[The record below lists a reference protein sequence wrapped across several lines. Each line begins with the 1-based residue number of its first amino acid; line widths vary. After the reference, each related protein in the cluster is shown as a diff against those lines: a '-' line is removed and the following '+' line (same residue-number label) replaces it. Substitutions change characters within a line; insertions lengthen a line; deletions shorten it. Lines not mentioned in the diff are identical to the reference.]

1 MTEKQQSFEESL
13 GKLEAIL
20 KRIETEE
27 VPLEEMLILY
37 EEGVRLSKTCRDVLD
52 NAQKKLEIIT
62 QKLEEDD
69 DNDNSL

>member
-69 DNDNSL
+69 ENDNSL